1 MQADWLTA
9 TAYQSTE
16 RLITLINDFL
26 LGLKIKK
33 RGVTKSQV
41 IDRMNEARI
50 QLDTAFA
57 QIETISAANRV
68 NSVPGLSNANL
79 AICSLNRPLALPGN
93 ASVLADGQSVSHLR
107 LLLCSD
113 TAESTDELIEK
124 LSAIRAA
131 IERTM
136 APDVR
141 QMMGTM

>member
-33 RGVTKSQV
+33 RGITESQL
-41 IDRMNEARI
+41 IDRMKIARS
-50 QLDTAFA
+50 QLDTALA
-57 QIETISAANRV
+57 QIETISATNPV
-68 NSVPGLSNANL
+68 NSVPGLSNASL
-79 AICSLNRPLALPGN
+79 AICSLNRPVALSGN
-93 ASVLADGQSVSHLR
+93 AHVLTDRQSVSRLR

-113 TAESTDELIEK
+113 APESTHELIEK
-124 LSAIRAA
+124 LSAIRSAM
-131 IERTM
+131 ERTM